1 MTSPAVEE
9 HLRRAIQ
16 LSADARAHGNHPF
29 GAVLVGPD
37 GAIALE
43 SENTVSTGNDVTN
56 HAETNLVR
64 LAGRTLPTAE
74 LGAYTL
80 VTSCEPCA
88 MCAGAIYW
96 SGIGTVVY
104 GLPESGLRALTG
116 DDPDIP
122 TLSHPCRLVF
132 AAGSRPVTVVGPLLA
147 DEAAEPHRGF
157 WTD

>member
-1 MTSPAVEE
+1 MFLDV
-9 HLRRAIQ
+9 AI
-16 LSADARAHGNHPF
+16 
-29 GAVLVGPD
+29 VGDRIPPGFLCFTYDD
-37 GAIALE
+37 GP
-43 SENTVSTGNDVTN
+43 
-56 HAETNLVR
+56 
-64 LAGRTLPTAE
+64 GRTAGGGDAPGPRTAE

-132 AAGSRPVTVVGPLLA
+132 AAGSRALL
-147 DEAAEPHRGF
+147 
-157 WTD
+157 